1 MVCLLTTKK
10 PSFNNP
16 SLLSPFRN
24 SKRDF
29 SSARLLLAPVPQ
41 CPSASVPQCLRESP
55 SSFLLS
61 GLNQTTTFVPN
72 SESVDEID

>member
-41 CPSASVPQCLRESP
+41 CLRESP